1 MYKED
6 KMNEFIK
13 KPRLEWLDSLRG
25 LAILLL
31 IIMHYIGAIEA
42 RGLLPSSL
50 VEPIKATFRVATP
63 LFITVFGFTVAYVFY
78 GKINNKKNFSN
89 LVVWSLKRL
98 PKVLLAREVIVI
110 IYSMAHPEHLET
122 IFETLL
128 YSNFAAAGEI
138 LTFYF
143 LAILCT
149 PYILT
154 VIYKVNSKIVLILTL
169 FIYAITYYIG
179 SSFGASNEGMMFRLF
194 FYDVYPF
201 FPFFTCVVIGM
212 LLAKLY
218 IVLEINRNRLIAFLG
233 ISISAIAL
241 GLIVFNVISENVL
254 ISLSLAKYKAPP
266 HPAYLSLYIGISIL
280 FALTLAFVTEMK
292 LIPPFIHHA
301 LSVIGRNSLLAYVL
315 HYFLHFTPLVSQYL
329 LGNKNIMVEI
339 FTFLIILLL
348 SYYFIVIK
356 DKHSNR

>member
-1 MYKED
+1 MFKED
-6 KMNEFIK
+6 KMNKFVK

-42 RGLLPSSL
+42 RGLLSASL
-50 VEPIKATFRVATP
+50 VELIKATFRVATP
-63 LFITVFGFTVAYVFY
+63 LFITAFGFTVAYIFY
-78 GKINNKKNFSN
+78 GKINNKKSFTN

-110 IYSMAHPEHLET
+110 IYSMAHPEYLET

-149 PYILT
+149 PYILAI
-154 VIYKVNSKIVLILTL
+154 IYNVSSKIVIIFSL
-169 FIYAITYYIG
+169 FIYGITYYIG
-179 SSFGASNEGMMFRLF
+179 SSFGPGNEDMVFRLF

-201 FPFFTCVVIGM
+201 FPFFTCVVTGM

-218 IVLEINRNRLIAFLG
+218 INLETNRNRLITFFG
-233 ISISAIAL
+233 VSFSAIAL
-241 GLIVFNVISENVL
+241 GLMAFNVISENVL
-254 ISLSLAKYKAPP
+254 LSLSLAKYKAPP

-280 FALTLAFVTEMK
+280 FAIILAYVTERK
-292 LIPPFIHHA
+292 LIPLSIHNT
-301 LSVIGRNSLLAYVL
+301 LSVLGRNSLLAYVL

-329 LGNKNIMVEI
+329 IGSKNTMVEI
-339 FTFLIILLL
+339 FTFLVILLT
-348 SYYFIVIK
+348 SYYLIVIK
-356 DKHSNR
+356 DKQRNR